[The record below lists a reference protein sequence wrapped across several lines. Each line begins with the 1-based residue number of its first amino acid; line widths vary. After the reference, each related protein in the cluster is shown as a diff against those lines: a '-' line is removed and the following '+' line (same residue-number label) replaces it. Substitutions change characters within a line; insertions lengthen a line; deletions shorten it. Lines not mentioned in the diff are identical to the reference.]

1 MPIEPAKH
9 KKLLTSLYEL
19 QDKFQELSENGM
31 MKDEALRQLSKHNKH
46 LFCQVKFMISTFNDL
61 QRQYENSI
69 MGSDWVADYDPNTL
83 NKRQVKK
90 AEMKLQSIH
99 HHRCSCGEL
108 ISLSMGSK
116 GLKQH
121 LRTKKH
127 NDSMIRLHFDMKKEK
142 DKNSIYHKYK
152 VDTIMFLNYHIQS
165 ICNNRH
171 RHYRYAPSKFKKN
184 EKHFTYSVSGVTS
197 EGVKKISV
205 PTPLNQSIPPGLVC
219 LEFLIQKWKYNKY
232 G

>member
-9 KKLLTSLYEL
+9 KKLLHSLYEF
-19 QDKFQELSENGM
+19 QDKFQEFSENGL
-31 MKDEALRQLSKHNKH
+31 MKDEALRQLSNHNKL
-46 LFCQVKFMISTFNDL
+46 LFCQVKSLLSTVNDL
-61 QRQYENSI
+61 QRHYETSI
-69 MGSDWVADYDPNTL
+69 MGSDWVCSYDPKTL

-90 AEMKLQSIH
+90 AEKKLNSNH

-108 ISLSMGSK
+108 IALSMGSK

-127 NDSMIRLHFDMKKEK
+127 NDSLIRLHFDIKKAK
-142 DKNSIYHKYK
+142 DKQSIYHKYK
-152 VDTIMFLNYHIQS
+152 IDTIMFLNYHIQS
-165 ICNNRH
+165 ICNNKH
-171 RHYRYAPSKFKKN
+171 RHYRYAPARFKKN
-184 EKHFTYSVSGVTS
+184 EKHFTYSVSGHTND
-197 EGVKKISV
+197 GVKKISV

-232 G
+232 